1 MSQNKAFST
10 PFILAVICIYLSYFL
25 HGISVIT
32 LAQNMTS
39 LAEKFSTDS
48 AGIAYLISGI
58 GLGRLL
64 SILFFGFLSD
74 KFGRRAIIL
83 LGVLLYILFFFGIP
97 ASPNL
102 MVAFVLAVCVGVA
115 NSALDTG
122 GYPALMECFPK
133 ASGSAVILVKAM
145 VSFGQMLYPML
156 VSYMLLNNIWFGY
169 GVIIPGVLFVLIT
182 LMLLRSKFPGQLVD
196 ASVAKELPQMNSKPL
211 VWLEGVASVLFGV
224 AAFSTFYVIVVWM
237 PKYAMAFAGM
247 AEADALKTITWYS
260 MGSLVCV
267 FIFAALLKKMV
278 RPIWANVFNAGLAT
292 ITAAVIYLY
301 PSPLVCNV
309 GAFVIGFSAAGGILQ
324 LGVSVMSEFF
334 PKSKAKV
341 TSVYMMMG
349 GLANFVIPLI
359 TGYLSTIGLQYII
372 LLDFVFALL
381 TFITAIIV
389 FVRYYRVFN
398 IPQND
403 IRLGE
408 RYFQSNMK

>member
-1 MSQNKAFST
+1 MSQNKARNM
-10 PFILAVICIYLSYFL
+10 PYLLAVICIYFSYFL
-25 HGISVIT
+25 HGMSVIT

-39 LAEKFSTDS
+39 LAQKFSTDS

-58 GLGRLL
+58 GLGRLV
-64 SILFFGFLSD
+64 SILFFGVLSD

-83 LGVLLYILFFFGIP
+83 LGAVLYMLFFFGIP

-102 MVAFVLAVCVGVA
+102 MIAFILAVCVGVA

-145 VSFGQMLYPML
+145 VSFGQMIYPLIVSALL
-156 VSYMLLNNIWFGY
+156 VNHIWYGY
-169 GVIIPGVLFVLIT
+169 AVVI
-182 LMLLRSKFPGQLVD
+182 VD
-196 ASVAKELPQMNSKPL
+196 ASIAKELPQMNSTPL

-247 AEADALKTITWYS
+247 AESDALKTISYYS

-292 ITAAVIYLY
+292 LTAAAIYLY
-301 PSPLVCNV
+301 PSPLICNA

-341 TSVYMMMG
+341 TSIYMMMG
-349 GLANFVIPLI
+349 GVANFIIPLI

-372 LLDFVFALL
+372 LLDFAFALL

-389 FVRYYRVFN
+389 FIRYYRVFK

-403 IRLGE
+403 VRFGE
-408 RYFQSNMK
+408 RYFQ

>member
-1 MSQNKAFST
+1 MSQNKARNM
-10 PFILAVICIYLSYFL
+10 PYLLAVICIYFSYFL
-25 HGISVIT
+25 HGMSVIT

-39 LAEKFSTDS
+39 LAQKFSTDS

-58 GLGRLL
+58 GLGRLV
-64 SILFFGFLSD
+64 SILFFGVLSD

-83 LGVLLYILFFFGIP
+83 LGAVLYMLFFFGIP

-102 MVAFVLAVCVGVA
+102 MIAFILAVCVGVA

-145 VSFGQMLYPML
+145 VSFGQMIYPLIVSALL
-156 VSYMLLNNIWFGY
+156 VNHIWYGY
-169 GVIIPGVLFVLIT
+169 AVVIPGILFVLIT
-182 LMLLRSKFPGQLVD
+182 LMLLKSRFPSQLVD
-196 ASVAKELPQMNSKPL
+196 ASIAKELPQMNSTPL

-247 AEADALKTITWYS
+247 AESDALKTISYYS

-267 FIFAALLKKMV
+267 FIFAAFAEKNGSPHSGPMFSMPGWRLL
-278 RPIWANVFNAGLAT
+278 
-292 ITAAVIYLY
+292 TAAAIYLY
-301 PSPLVCNV
+301 PSPLICNA

-341 TSVYMMMG
+341 TSIYMMMG
-349 GLANFVIPLI
+349 GVANFIIPLI

-372 LLDFVFALL
+372 LLDFAFALL

-389 FVRYYRVFN
+389 FIRYYRVFK

-403 IRLGE
+403 VRFGE
-408 RYFQSNMK
+408 RYFQ

>member
-1 MSQNKAFST
+1 MSQKKTFNT
-10 PFILAVICIYLSYFL
+10 PFLLAITCIYLSYFL

-39 LAEKFSTDS
+39 LAEKFSTDN

-58 GLGRLL
+58 GLGRLV
-64 SILFFGFLSD
+64 SILFFGVLSD

-83 LGVLLYILFFFGIP
+83 LGVILYMLFFFGIP

-102 MVAFVLAVCVGVA
+102 MIAFILAVCVGVA

-145 VSFGQMLYPML
+145 VSFGQMIYPIV
-156 VSYMLLNNIWFGY
+156 VSTMLLNHVWYGY
-169 GVIIPGVLFVLIT
+169 AVIIPGVLFVIIT
-182 LMLLRSKFPGQLVD
+182 LMLLKSRFPSQMVD
-196 ASVAKELPQMNSKPL
+196 AGLAKDLPQMNSKPL

-247 AEADALKTITWYS
+247 AETDALKTISYYS

-267 FIFAALLKKMV
+267 FIFAALLKQMV
-278 RPIWANVFNAGLAT
+278 RPIWANVFNAGLAS

-301 PSPLVCNV
+301 PSPLVCNA
-309 GAFVIGFSAAGGILQ
+309 GSFLIGFSAAGGILQ

-349 GLANFVIPLI
+349 GVANFIIPLI
-359 TGYLSTIGLQYII
+359 TGYLSNIGLQYII
-372 LLDFVFALL
+372 LLDLAFALL
-381 TFITAIIV
+381 AFTTAIIV
-389 FVRYYRVFN
+389 FIRYYRVFN

-403 IRLGE
+403 VRLGE
-408 RYFQSNMK
+408 RYFQ

>member
-1 MSQNKAFST
+1 MSQNKARNM
-10 PFILAVICIYLSYFL
+10 PYLLAVICIYFSYFL
-25 HGISVIT
+25 HGMSVIT

-39 LAEKFSTDS
+39 LAQKFSTDS

-58 GLGRLL
+58 GLGRLV
-64 SILFFGFLSD
+64 SILFFGVLSD

-83 LGVLLYILFFFGIP
+83 LGAVLYMLFFFGIP

-102 MVAFVLAVCVGVA
+102 MIAFILAVCVGVA

-145 VSFGQMLYPML
+145 VSFGQMIYPLIVSALL
-156 VSYMLLNNIWFGY
+156 VNHIWYGY
-169 GVIIPGVLFVLIT
+169 AVVIPGILFVLIT
-182 LMLLRSKFPGQLVD
+182 LMLLKSRFPSQLVD
-196 ASVAKELPQMNSKPL
+196 ASIAKELPQMNSSPL

-247 AEADALKTITWYS
+247 AESDALKTISYYS

-278 RPIWANVFNAGLAT
+278 RPIWANVFNAG
-292 ITAAVIYLY
+292 
-301 PSPLVCNV
+301 
-309 GAFVIGFSAAGGILQ
+309 ILQ

-341 TSVYMMMG
+341 TSIYMMMG
-349 GLANFVIPLI
+349 GVANFIIPLI

-372 LLDFVFALL
+372 LLDFAFALL

-389 FVRYYRVFN
+389 FIRYYRVFK

-403 IRLGE
+403 VRFGE
-408 RYFQSNMK
+408 RYFQ

>member
-1 MSQNKAFST
+1 MSQSKAFNT
-10 PFILAVICIYLSYFL
+10 PFLLAITCIYLSYFL

-39 LAEKFSTDS
+39 LAEKFSTDN

-58 GLGRLL
+58 GLGRLV
-64 SILFFGFLSD
+64 SILFFGVLSD

-83 LGVLLYILFFFGIP
+83 LGVILYMLFFFGIP

-102 MVAFVLAVCVGVA
+102 MIAFILAVCVGVA

-145 VSFGQMLYPML
+145 VSFGQMIYPL
-156 VSYMLLNNIWFGY
+156 VVSTMLLNHIWYGY
-169 GVIIPGVLFVLIT
+169 AVIVPGILFVVIT
-182 LMLLRSKFPGQLVD
+182 LMLLKSRFPSQVVD
-196 ASVAKELPQMNSKPL
+196 AGVAKDLPQMNSKPL
-211 VWLEGVASVLFGV
+211 VWMEGVASVMFGV

-237 PKYAMAFAGM
+237 PKYAMAFAEM
-247 AEADALKTITWYS
+247 AEADALKTISYYS

-267 FIFAALLKKMV
+267 FIFAALLKKLV

-301 PSPLVCNV
+301 PSPLVCNA
-309 GAFVIGFSAAGGILQ
+309 GSFLIGFSAAGGILQ

-349 GLANFVIPLI
+349 GVANFIIPLI
-359 TGYLSTIGLQYII
+359 TGYLSNIGLQYII
-372 LLDFVFALL
+372 LLDLVFALL
-381 TFITAIIV
+381 AFITAIIV
-389 FVRYYRVFN
+389 FIRYYRVFD
-398 IPQND
+398 IPKND
-403 IRLGE
+403 VRLGE
-408 RYFQSNMK
+408 RYFQ

>member
-1 MSQNKAFST
+1 MSQKKTFNT
-10 PFILAVICIYLSYFL
+10 PFLLAITCIYLSYFL

-39 LAEKFSTDS
+39 LAEKFSTDN

-58 GLGRLL
+58 GLGRLV
-64 SILFFGFLSD
+64 SILFFGVLSD

-83 LGVLLYILFFFGIP
+83 LGVILYMLFFFGIP

-102 MVAFVLAVCVGVA
+102 MIAFILAVCVGVA

-133 ASGSAVILVKAM
+133 SSGSAVILVKAM
-145 VSFGQMLYPML
+145 VSFGQMIYPIV
-156 VSYMLLNNIWFGY
+156 VSTMLLNHVWYGY
-169 GVIIPGVLFVLIT
+169 AVIIPGVLFVVIT
-182 LMLLRSKFPGQLVD
+182 LMLLKSRFPSQMVD
-196 ASVAKELPQMNSKPL
+196 AGLAKDLPQMNSKPL

-247 AEADALKTITWYS
+247 AETDALKTISYYS

-278 RPIWANVFNAGLAT
+278 RPIWANVFNAGLAS

-301 PSPLVCNV
+301 PSPLVCNA
-309 GAFVIGFSAAGGILQ
+309 GSFLIGFSAAGGILQ

-349 GLANFVIPLI
+349 GVANFIIPLI
-359 TGYLSTIGLQYII
+359 TGYLSNIGLQYII
-372 LLDFVFALL
+372 LLDLAFALL
-381 TFITAIIV
+381 AFITAIIV
-389 FVRYYRVFN
+389 FIRYYRVFD
-398 IPQND
+398 IPKND
-403 IRLGE
+403 VRLGE
-408 RYFQSNMK
+408 RYFQ